1 MSRSKRSIRS
11 IIRSLVQEV
20 LREEHDCAIHDDCGQ
35 SHEEWEE
42 EQDNLEELNSTA
54 NADGYQTPYA
64 FDVDSS
70 ENEHEKSIK
79 DKAEVFDYKATKNE
93 GNNTVKLHEGKSL
106 FHLFRDHPDYSPEQ
120 KVGVTIREVNKLL
133 TEIEKLLR
141 VSSRFKAEA
150 NVTTDA
156 FWKTTHRYLSKIDEK
171 IFRISRKVKEIR

>member
-1 MSRSKRSIRS
+1 MKLHKPSVRD

-20 LREEHDCAIHDDCGQ
+20 LEEEDSVLRDDCGS
-35 SHEEWEE
+35 SHAESDEE
-42 EQDNLEELNSTA
+42 DSIEELNSTA

-70 ENEHEKSIK
+70 EEDHEKNIK
-79 DKAEVFDYKATKNE
+79 DKAEVFDYKSTRNE
-93 GNNTVKLHEGKSL
+93 GNNTVKLEEGKSL

-156 FWKTTHRYLSKIDEK
+156 FWKTTNRYLSKIDEK